1 MTFVPSKFLRFALG
15 ADAAAS
21 GALGVLCA
29 AGAGQLSGLLGLPEP
44 LLRWAGI
51 ALLPWAALVAYIA
64 ARPTLYPG
72 AVWAVIGLNVVWAID
87 SFGLIVGG
95 QVSPTG
101 LGMAFVV
108 VQALAV
114 LALAECE
121 FIGLKQS
128 RASHTALA

>member
-1 MTFVPSKFLRFALG
+1 MTFVPSKFLRFVLG

-29 AGAGQLSGLLGLPEP
+29 AGAGPLSGLLGLPEP

-51 ALLPWAALVAYIA
+51 ALLPWAAVVAFIA
-64 ARPTLYPG
+64 MRPTLHPG
-72 AVWAVIGLNVVWAID
+72 AVWTVIGLNIVWAID
-87 SFGLIVGG
+87 SFGLIFGG

-101 LGMAFVV
+101 IGTAFVV

-128 RASHTALA
+128 RAARTALA